1 MCIRDRFR
9 TVRGQVSRVF
19 VTPCI
24 VGTTGIFALYAMI
37 MYLNDNRFTFQELV
51 GMAACLIVVMVGTL
65 VIYGVF
71 RSARKQVCNL
81 LGI

>member
-1 MCIRDRFR
+1 
-9 TVRGQVSRVF
+9 
-19 VTPCI
+19 
-24 VGTTGIFALYAMI
+24 MI

-51 GMAACLIVVMVGTL
+51 GMGACLIVVVVGTL
-65 VIYGVF
+65 VIYGVY